1 MCANHPGRG
10 LGAVICKKF
19 AEEGANI
26 AINYFSN
33 ADAAQEVADSLQ
45 QYSVKTFIV
54 QGVCI
59 YQSCFIC
66 TLCYPC
72 GY

>member
-1 MCANHPGRG
+1 VTTGLKFANNQVRG
-10 LGAVICKKF
+10 LGAVICRKF
-19 AEEGANI
+19 AEEGANV

-45 QYSVKTFIV
+45 PYSVKTFIV

-59 YQSCFIC
+59 
-66 TLCYPC
+66 
-72 GY
+72 